1 MESFFT
7 SVEFYIILFM
17 LAIFLVGWIG
27 RDNSRGEVLS
37 YIYRSTIAERSEP
50 GNGSQLYVE
59 ALANGNV
66 MLIHRNIAI
75 SEENIPAI
83 AVSISGSDI
92 KIVEKVEKIT
102 AVDDNSELFDAIY
115 ILDCL
120 KAKKYHLY
128 FESTFTGTYTAASI
142 KNEAPFHVTAEFK
155 L

>member
-1 MESFFT
+1 
-7 SVEFYIILFM
+7 M

-27 RDNSRGEVLS
+27 RDNSRGEAVS

-50 GNGSQLYVE
+50 RNGSQLYAE
-59 ALANGNV
+59 ALENGNL
-66 MLIHRNIAI
+66 MLIHRNIAA

-83 AVSISGSDI
+83 AITISGSDI
-92 KIVEKVEKIT
+92 KIVEKTEKIT
-102 AVDDNSELFDAIY
+102 APDGNSELFDAIY

-142 KNEAPFHVTAEFK
+142 KNEAPFHITTEFK

>member
-27 RDNSRGEVLS
+27 RDNNRDEVLS
-37 YIYRSTIAERSEP
+37 YIYKSTIAERSEP

-59 ALANGNV
+59 ALANGNL
-66 MLIHRNIAI
+66 MLIHRNIAV
-75 SEENIPAI
+75 SEVNIPAI
-83 AVSISGSDI
+83 AISISGNDI

-128 FESTFTGTYTAASI
+128 FESTFTGTYTATSI
-142 KNEAPFHVTAEFK
+142 KNEAPFHVTSEFK